1 MNSSTDTT
9 PTESPATPFVH
20 PSALAARYGVPAYAV
35 LALAKRGEI
44 PASKVGSTYVF
55 KVDEVDE
62 AIARPKAFRS
72 ASWIADRYSV
82 TPRTITGLAE
92 SGEIPSIKVGG
103 QWRFDPDAVH
113 AALTSH
119 TTQPF
124 TTRVRRPRS
133 QPSSPP
139 SVVATS
145 NACPTVAS
153 K

>member
-1 MNSSTDTT
+1 MSATSNDIT
-9 PTESPATPFVH
+9 PASPFATP
-20 PSALAARYGVPAYAV
+20 ADLAARYGVPPHAI
-35 LALAKRGEI
+35 LEMAKKGEI
-44 PASKVGSTYVF
+44 PSSRIGTTYVF